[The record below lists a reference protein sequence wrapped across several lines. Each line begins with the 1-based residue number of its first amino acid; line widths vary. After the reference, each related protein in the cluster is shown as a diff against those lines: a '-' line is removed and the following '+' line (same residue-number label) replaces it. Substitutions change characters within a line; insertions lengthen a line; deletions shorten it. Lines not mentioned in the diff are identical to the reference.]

1 MRRTLSLLLAVA
13 VLGMGVWAPPA
24 AAQQGGDAFRLP
36 SIQVD
41 MGGEQGAGD
50 LSVAMQILFVITV
63 LSLAPSIMLMVTSF
77 TRIMIVLSFVS
88 RALSLQQMPP
98 RQVLISLAIFL
109 TLFVMAPTAMEIN
122 QRAVQPYMAGEL
134 EQLEALKAAADPLR
148 VFMFKNTSRDDLAF
162 FLRTAEVPK
171 PQTRADVPIWTLIPA
186 FMLSEIKKAF
196 VMGVLIFIP
205 FVVID
210 MVVASVLMSMGM
222 MMLPPVMISLP
233 FKILLF
239 VLVDGWSIISQSL
252 VQTYGM
258 G

>member
-1 MRRTLSLLLAVA
+1 MKRGLSLLLVA
-13 VLGMGVWAPPA
+13 LGLGTGVWAVPVG
-24 AAQQGGDAFRLP
+24 AQEGGDAFQLP

-41 MGGEQGAGD
+41 VGNGRTSGD
-50 LSVAMQILFVITV
+50 ISVAMQILFLITV
-63 LSLAPSIMLMVTSF
+63 LSLAPSIMLMLTSF

-109 TLFVMAPTAMEIN
+109 TLFVMAPTAMQIN
-122 QRAVQPYMAGEL
+122 KRAVQPYLAGEM
-134 EQLEALKAAADPLR
+134 EQLEALQAAADPLR

-162 FLRTAEVPK
+162 FLSTAEVAK
-171 PQTRADVPIWTLIPA
+171 PETREDVPIWTLIPA

-196 VMGVLIFIP
+196 IMGVLIFIP